1 MEKNLEQLQQE
12 LAEDIKINLIGLQQ
26 QIANNPYL
34 YSKWLNY
41 FQNVKFLMK
50 QAENEKSRT
59 LKSRLDYYTGREGI
73 CMESYE
79 KSELKIVLAADTEL
93 QKADQKLYV
102 LSLKLDFIREALE
115 AIKQRGFALKNILD
129 RDKFEQGEL

>member
-59 LKSRLDYYTGREGI
+59 LKARLDYYTGREGI

-129 RDKFEQGEL
+129 RDKFEQGEF

>member
-1 MEKNLEQLQQE
+1 MEKTLEQLQQE

-129 RDKFEQGEL
+129 RDKFEQGEF

>member
-1 MEKNLEQLQQE
+1 MEKTLEQLQQE
-12 LAEDIKINLIGLQQ
+12 LADDIKINLIGLQQ

-41 FQNVKFLMK
+41 FQNLKFLMK

-129 RDKFEQGEL
+129 RDKFEQGEF

>member
-1 MEKNLEQLQQE
+1 MEKTLEQLQQE
-12 LAEDIKINLIGLQQ
+12 LADDIKINLIGLQQ

-129 RDKFEQGEL
+129 RDKFEQGEF

>member
-1 MEKNLEQLQQE
+1 MEKTLEQLQQE